1 MRNLCCHSGAPEPPV
16 VLPHPSARGPA
27 LFGRPCLAPLS
38 PKAVEATLDFK
49 LLVKEISFFLV
60 T

>member
-1 MRNLCCHSGAPEPPV
+1 MRNLCCHSGAPKPPV
-16 VLPHPSARGPA
+16 VLSHPSARGPV
-27 LFGRPCLAPLS
+27 LFGLPCLSPLS

-49 LLVKEISFFLV
+49 LIVREISFFLV

>member
-1 MRNLCCHSGAPEPPV
+1 MRNLCCHSGAPRPPV
-16 VLPHPSARGPA
+16 VLSYPARGPA
-27 LFGRPCLAPLS
+27 LFGLPCLAPLS
-38 PKAVEATLDFK
+38 PKAVKATLDFK